1 MKFSSLL
8 IASALFFA
16 ASEATSPNM
25 AVGDNDSTQLQD
37 RGEYG
42 RGEYHNKGKG
52 GNNSHYSG
60 KYGYRPGNNCRPRWG
75 KHFYNNG
82 KSGAR
87 NPYGGHGSS
96 KYFDKVLVNI
106 EIDYKGKIWSDKG
119 SCSPDFLGYLKYRPS
134 FTFGNIFQFCYD
146 NSATFKS
153 NWNNDLS
160 CRSSWD
166 NDSSYRQ
173 NTLTDVLSS
182 VDVEISSD

>member
-8 IASALFFA
+8 IVSALFVA
-16 ASEATSPNM
+16 ASEAASSNM
-25 AVGDNDSTQLQD
+25 AVGDNDSTRLQARGGYD
-37 RGEYG
+37 RGDYNNKG
-42 RGEYHNKGKG
+42 GNNKGKG
-52 GNNSHYSG
+52 GNNSS
-60 KYGYRPGNNCRPRWG
+60 YRPGNGCRPKWG
-75 KHFYNNG
+75 KQFYNNG

-96 KYFDKVLVNI
+96 KYFNKVLVNI
-106 EIDYKGKIWSDKG
+106 EIVYNGKTWSDKG
-119 SCSPDFLGYLKYRPS
+119 SCSPNFLGYLKYRPS

-146 NSATFKS
+146 NSPTFKS
-153 NWNNDLS
+153 NWDNDSS

-182 VDVEISSD
+182 VDVDISSD